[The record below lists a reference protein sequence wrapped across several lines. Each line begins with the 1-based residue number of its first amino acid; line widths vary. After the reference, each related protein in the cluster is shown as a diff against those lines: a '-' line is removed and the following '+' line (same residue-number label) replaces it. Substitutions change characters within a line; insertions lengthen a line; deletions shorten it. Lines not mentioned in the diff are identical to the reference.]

1 MAKRIDEILRRRI
14 QIPPATEPA
23 RPADEV
29 CPKCRGAGWIVY
41 DVPYGHP
48 FFGRA
53 FECEC
58 LTARREEQAFRELQ
72 AISDM
77 LPFRNKCFEN
87 FNLQVPGVKEA
98 FRVAKAYAEDPQGWL
113 VLVGPVG
120 CGKTHLA
127 VAIANRLIELGGRPL
142 FVNVPELL
150 DHLRSTF
157 APNSTTTY
165 DERFEEVRNA
175 ELLILDD
182 LGTESSSEWAR
193 EKIYQIFN
201 RRYNTGAPTV
211 VTMNKREY
219 DRLDE
224 RVKSRMSDS
233 VISRVVI
240 MRDAVDYRPER
251 AARRVKRREP

>member
-1 MAKRIDEILRRRI
+1 MSKRFEEVLRKVVAPLSANE
-14 QIPPATEPA
+14 PPRPEP
-23 RPADEV
+23 EM
-29 CPKCRGAGWIVY
+29 CPKCKGAGFVCY
-41 DVPYGHP
+41 DVPFGHP

-58 LTARREEQAFRELQ
+58 LSALREEQVFAELQ
-72 AISDM
+72 DLSD
-77 LPFRNKCFEN
+77 LVDFRDKTFDT
-87 FNLQVPGVKEA
+87 FNAHVTGVAEA
-98 FRVAKAYAEDPQGWL
+98 YRVAREYARDPHGWL

-120 CGKTHLA
+120 CGKTHLGA
-127 VAIANRLIELGGRPL
+127 AIANHYLAVGGKPF

-150 DHLRSTF
+150 DHLRSTY
-157 APNSTTTY
+157 APSSNVNY

-182 LGTESSSEWAR
+182 LGTESSTEWAR

-211 VTMNKREY
+211 VTINKREY

-224 RVKSRMSDS
+224 RVKSRMDDAA
-233 VISRVVI
+233 ISRVVL
-240 MRDAVDYRPER
+240 MNSAGDFRKRKAGRTKR
-251 AARRVKRREP
+251 A